1 MKSTYRAEDYARLYI
16 DEIVRWNGIPLSI
29 ISYRGSQL
37 TSHCWRS
44 FRKILGIQVMLST
57 AFHPQTDEQ
66 TECTIHT
73 LEDIFRACVIDF
85 RGSWD
90 DHLPLIEFLYNNSY
104 YSSIGMAPF
113 GAVYCR
119 RYRSPSW

>member
-1 MKSTYRAEDYARLYI
+1 M
-16 DEIVRWNGIPLSI
+16 EILPEEHRHAGKA
-29 ISYRGSQL
+29 Y
-37 TSHCWRS
+37 
-44 FRKILGIQVMLST
+44 T
-57 AFHPQTDEQ
+57 AFHLSTDGLAEL
-66 TECTIHT
+66 TIKT
-73 LEDIFRACVIDF
+73 LEDMLRACVIDF
-85 RGSWD
+85 KGSWD